1 SGSGQLIVSVNLSIR
16 QFNQAYLTEEVADI
30 LEKTKLSSECL
41 KLELTE
47 TAAMEDINGTIA
59 QLVRLKSLNLKLSL
73 DDFGTGY
80 SSLSYLHQLP
90 TDTLKVDQSFVGR
103 MEEKTKEDSEI
114 VKTIISL
121 GHQLGMD
128 VIAEGIETAAQLQRL
143 RELSCNYGQGYFFA
157 KPVPEDAAATMV
169 AENKDWLATE
179 EAIDPTDT
187 RADAADNSAVATIR

>member
-1 SGSGQLIVSVNLSIR
+1 MLFRSQENLT
-16 QFNQAYLTEEVADI
+16 LEVDTI
-30 LEKTKLSSECL
+30 LKKTGLDSQSL

-47 TAAMEDINGTIA
+47 SAAMEDVNGTID
-59 QLVRLKSLNLKLSL
+59 QLTKLKALNLKLSL

-103 MEEKTKEDSEI
+103 MQEQSGEDGEI

-128 VIAEGIETAAQLQRL
+128 VIAEGIETAEQLAGLRRL
-143 RELSCNYGQGYFFA
+143 NCNYGQGYFFA
-157 KPVPEDAAATMV
+157 KPLPKEAAEVLV
-169 AENKDWLATE
+169 AENQNWLEVRSELVST
-179 EAIDPTDT
+179 
-187 RADAADNSAVATIR
+187 VVMV